1 MINKWWQFMY
11 RYVLFDTSKTYMYIR
26 WQCFNCYPSW
36 FVVETAIGVSTEVYA
51 TTRNEHSNQSHS
63 QDYMVFLKIKI
74 CKDYDRFE
82 ILFCECWFT
91 VISFCD
97 NCHMWMRVFE
107 TFNCESYSNFFGTA
121 CCLFILDCEF
131 SFDMYLKFISRFTR
145 VHFRNY

>member
-1 MINKWWQFMY
+1 MY
-11 RYVLFDTSKTYMYIR
+11 LFIDTSKTYMYIR

-36 FVVETAIGVSTEVYA
+36 FVVETAIGVSTCDPSETNTQINHIHR
-51 TTRNEHSNQSHS
+51 TTSFFERS
-63 QDYMVFLKIKI
+63 
-74 CKDYDRFE
+74 KDVKTSYDRFE
-82 ILFCECWFT
+82 IPFYKCWFT

-131 SFDMYLKFISRFTR
+131 SFDMYLKFVSRFTR